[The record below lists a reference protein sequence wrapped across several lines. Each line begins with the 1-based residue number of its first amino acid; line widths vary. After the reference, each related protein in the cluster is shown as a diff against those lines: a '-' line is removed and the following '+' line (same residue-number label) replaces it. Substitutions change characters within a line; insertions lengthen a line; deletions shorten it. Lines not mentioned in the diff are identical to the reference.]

1 MRDKRDMPLTR
12 DEADQ
17 EAARIRDTSAW
28 PVSPWLPVKRPGE
41 TGSELG
47 LLFADDVSPPE
58 LNSQAVGCIRVFA
71 ATDATAAAL
80 IRQSLIP
87 GGDLAVIAQYESVE
101 TLIAGGWQA
110 D

>member
-1 MRDKRDMPLTR
+1 MPLTG

-17 EAARIRDTSAW
+17 EAARIRATSGW
-28 PVSPWLPVKRPGE
+28 PVSPWLPVKRPSE

-58 LNSQAVGCIRVFA
+58 LNSQGVDCIRVFA
-71 ATDATAAAL
+71 ATDETADAL
-80 IRQSLIP
+80 IRRSLIP
-87 GGDLAVIAQYESVE
+87 GGELAVVAEYESVE

>member
-1 MRDKRDMPLTR
+1 MCDHRDVPLTG

-17 EAARIRDTSAW
+17 EAARIRDTSGW
-28 PVSPWLPVKRPGE
+28 PASPWLPVKRPDE

-58 LNSQAVGCIRVFA
+58 LNSQAADCIRVFG
-71 ATDATAAAL
+71 ATDATADAL

-87 GGDLAVIAQYESVE
+87 GGDLTVIAEYKSVE
-101 TLIAGGWQA
+101 ALIADGWQG